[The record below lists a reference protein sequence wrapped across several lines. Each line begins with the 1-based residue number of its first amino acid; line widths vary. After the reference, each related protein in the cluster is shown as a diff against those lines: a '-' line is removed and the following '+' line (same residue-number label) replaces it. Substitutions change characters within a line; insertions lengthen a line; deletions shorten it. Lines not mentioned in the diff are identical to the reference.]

1 MSRIGKQRLCMV
13 SRNHEIRQLVS
24 KERTGYQQR
33 QSNQPCRATTHCS
46 AVPVRIATSH
56 HMHVITGWQQ
66 SPRPSPAMVTS
77 RESSRRA
84 QHNPKGRSQP
94 CSPCVD
100 CDKLRSAVVQC
111 HTVEL
116 LEAANAGAVFHQR
129 RPQRFVAISGR
140 THDPDPSN
148 DNSAR
153 ISHAESLADAP
164 ALPPHV

>member
-46 AVPVRIATSH
+46 AVPVQIATSH

-66 SPRPSPAMVTS
+66 SPWPSPAMVTS

-116 LEAANAGAVFHQR
+116 LEARHQVGQLLGRPGGAVRQSAARCCECLAH
-129 RPQRFVAISGR
+129 
-140 THDPDPSN
+140 PSVRN
-148 DNSAR
+148 GCTAT
-153 ISHAESLADAP
+153 IAGTILC
-164 ALPPHV
+164 